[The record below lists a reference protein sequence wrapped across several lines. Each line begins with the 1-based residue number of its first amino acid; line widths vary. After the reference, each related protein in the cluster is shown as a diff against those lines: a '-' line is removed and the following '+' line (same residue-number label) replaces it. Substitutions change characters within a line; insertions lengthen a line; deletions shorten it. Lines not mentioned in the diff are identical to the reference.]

1 MLILY
6 HGERGWSSLNREKRD
21 DSLNEEGDDAHSADD
36 DEEPKQ
42 GDDGSDV
49 ALIFFHVCMIA

>member
-21 DSLNEEGDDAHSADD
+21 DCLEEEGSDAHSAND

-49 ALIFFHVCMIA
+49 DLISFHVYMIA

>member
-1 MLILY
+1 M
-6 HGERGWSSLNREKRD
+6 E
-21 DSLNEEGDDAHSADD
+21 EEGDDAHSAND

-49 ALIFFHVCMIA
+49 DLISFHGHIVPHSQGITSTNTGKHDDVSACYI